1 MIILDTSFIVAF
13 YNIRDENH
21 LKATNLMEDVTA
33 GKYGKLF
40 ITDYIFDESMTVVF
54 IRLKSLSE
62 TVKIGELIRKS
73 TELLEVEKSDFEDA
87 WDLFKRQK
95 TTAFSFTDCSTLIL
109 MKENNIKTI
118 ATFDEDFLK
127 VKGINVMG
135 AE

>member
-1 MIILDTSFIVAF
+1 MILLDTSFIVAY

-21 LKATNLMEDVTA
+21 SKAEDLMEDLEA
-33 GKYGKLF
+33 GKYGTLC
-40 ITDYIFDESMTVVF
+40 ITDYIFDESTTVAF

-73 TELLEVEKSDFEDA
+73 TGLLEVEKSDFEDA
-87 WDLFKRQK
+87 WDLFKKQEA
-95 TTAFSFTDCSTLIL
+95 TAFSFTDCSTLIM
-109 MKENNIKTI
+109 MKENNIKNI

-127 VKGINVMG
+127 VKGINVIG